1 MISHKHKFIFLHIP
15 KCAGTSIGE
24 KLNSHFDELWTYSG
38 FKIHHDDLTEDIL
51 KEYFVFTIVRNPWD
65 RLYSQYKF
73 RPWLNCEPF
82 ENTVYNLEEKFEAAY
97 NKSVR
102 NIPEH
107 INPKLDTA
115 YNRAN
120 WYDEFVHVPSQV
132 EFLNGKYND
141 NMKKISY
148 IDYIGRFE
156 DLDNSWKYICNKL
169 NIEYSELPHKNKS
182 EYKELDY
189 RKAYTS
195 ETKEFVAKKYS
206 EDIKLFNYEF

>member
-51 KEYFVFTIVRNPWD
+51 KEDFVFTIVRNPWD

-107 INPKLDTA
+107 INPVLDTA

-120 WYDEFVHVPSQV
+120 WFDEFIHIPSQV
-132 EFLNGKYND
+132 EFLNGS
-141 NMKKISY
+141 KI
-148 IDYIGRFE
+148 
-156 DLDNSWKYICNKL
+156 
-169 NIEYSELPHKNKS
+169 
-182 EYKELDY
+182 
-189 RKAYTS
+189 
-195 ETKEFVAKKYS
+195 
-206 EDIKLFNYEF
+206 